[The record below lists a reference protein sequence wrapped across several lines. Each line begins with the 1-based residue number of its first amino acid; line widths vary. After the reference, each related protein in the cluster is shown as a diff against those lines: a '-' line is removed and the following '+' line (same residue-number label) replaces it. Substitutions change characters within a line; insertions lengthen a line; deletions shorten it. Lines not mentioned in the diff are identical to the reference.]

1 MSAVFQP
8 VPGQSNLSCG
18 LVLVA
23 TKFGALAVRHQR
35 VRGDRGSGAAEKPFP
50 TEAKEAAPTVA
61 KGARYRGDSP
71 P

>member
-18 LVLVA
+18 LVWIA
-23 TKFGALAVRHQR
+23 TKFVALAVRNQR
-35 VRGDRGSGAAEKPFP
+35 VQGDRGSGAAGKPFP
-50 TEAKEAAPTVA
+50 TEAKQAAPTVA
-61 KGARYRGDSP
+61 KGERYRGDFP